1 MTKTYRCLCEFC
13 GEQVEYPEYRN
24 SNIKDYFLC
33 YFCAV
38 GYDLHLE
45 EEDKEKEKENK

>member
-1 MTKTYRCLCEFC
+1 MNDTIEIKKELKECEFC
-13 GEQVEYPEYRN
+13 GAEVEYLEYRN

-45 EEDKEKEKENK
+45 EENKEN